1 VTAYT
6 ITPVGL
12 GGRLLHG
19 RAEKVVGWDL
29 RLIEENE
36 RLRSELDEARR
47 VAAGAQRLKERLEA
61 ETALRVRSQ
70 QWLFRVAQALADIA
84 ADHPEVREAVEA
96 AREEIWGGNYGV
108 E

>member
-1 VTAYT
+1 MTAYM

-19 RAEKVVGWDL
+19 RAATVVGWDL

-47 VAAGAQRLKERLEA
+47 VAAGAQRLQKRIEDECV
-61 ETALRVRSQ
+61 LRVRAQ
-70 QWLFRVAQALADIA
+70 VRLQRVGRVLAELA
-84 ADHPEVREAVEA
+84 HEHPELAESVLR
-96 AREEIWGGNYGV
+96 ARLRIWRDGDV
-108 E
+108 